1 MDSGTGIDVASS
13 QQLRNTIEQ
22 TRMALSEKIAALN
35 HEVRDTLSDA
45 SSRVRRRFHEARE
58 SVDPSI
64 QFHRHPWAFCFGAAV
79 VGFVLRRRFERG
91 YPASAQYSGEPAEL
105 IPQQL
110 STPQKSFGSWHAP
123 DFSVRAA
130 LVPFIAE
137 VLAGVLQRRRYPE
150 RG

>member
-79 VGFVLRRRFERG
+79 VGFVLRRRLERG
-91 YPASAQYSGEPAEL
+91 FQVSTQYSGEHAEQ
-105 IPQQL
+105 ISQQL
-110 STPQKSFGSWHAP
+110 PKPQTGFGGRYGS
-123 DFSVRAA
+123 DLSVRAA
-130 LVPFIAE
+130 IVPLVAE